1 MIMFSWGFFVA
12 AAVFLLTLPINWIIS
27 LVTAAIIHEIC
38 HILAVYVLGGR
49 ILKMEIQF
57 VGCRIDTTPIGEWK
71 QFISILAGPMGSF
84 LLLFLCRIAPK
95 IAICGALQGLCNLIP
110 VMPLDGGRLLQ
121 LLLYHLCPTKAK
133 KIADFVAVFVCI
145 SVNII
150 ALWFSI
156 GGDMGPAP
164 FLLAFVWS
172 LKVLPR
178 KIPCKAAQIKVQ

>member
-1 MIMFSWGFFVA
+1 MITFSWGFFVG
-12 AAVFLLTLPINWIIS
+12 AAVFLLTLPINWVIS
-27 LVTAAIIHEIC
+27 VVTAAVFHEIC

-57 VGCRIDTTPIGEWK
+57 GGCRIDTTPIKEWK
-71 QFISILAGPMGSF
+71 QFVCILAGPVGS
-84 LLLFLCRIAPK
+84 LSLLFLCRTAPK
-95 IAICGALQGLCNLIP
+95 IAICGVLQGLCNLIP

-121 LLLYHLCPTKAK
+121 LVLYRFCPQRAK
-133 KIADFVAVFVCI
+133 EIADLIAVLICI
-145 SVNII
+145 SVDLI
-150 ALWFSI
+150 ALGFSI
-156 GGDMGPAP
+156 GGNMRPAP

>member
-1 MIMFSWGFFVA
+1 MITFSWGFFVG
-12 AAVFLLTLPINWIIS
+12 AAVFLLTLPIRWVIS
-27 LVTAAIIHEIC
+27 IVAAAIVHEIC

-49 ILKMEIQF
+49 ILKMEIQLG
-57 VGCRIDTTPIGEWK
+57 GCRIDTTPIEEWK
-71 QFISILAGPMGSF
+71 QFICILAGPLGS
-84 LLLFLCRIAPK
+84 LSLLFLCRYAPK

-110 VMPLDGGRLLQ
+110 VIPLDGGRLLQ

-133 KIADFVAVFVCI
+133 KIADFVAFFVCI

-156 GGDMGPAP
+156 GGNMGPAL
-164 FLLAFVWS
+164 FLLAFAWS

>member
-1 MIMFSWGFFVA
+1 M
-12 AAVFLLTLPINWIIS
+12 
-27 LVTAAIIHEIC
+27 
-38 HILAVYVLGGR
+38 
-49 ILKMEIQF
+49 KIQF
-57 VGCRIDTTPIGEWK
+57 GGCWIDTTPIGEWK
-71 QFISILAGPMGSF
+71 QFICILSGPMGS
-84 LLLFLCRIAPK
+84 LSLLFLCRIAPK

-121 LLLYHLCPTKAK
+121 LLLYHLYPTKAK
-133 KIADFVAVFVCI
+133 QIAGFVAVFVCI
-145 SVNII
+145 SVDII

-156 GGDMGPAP
+156 RGNMGPAP